1 MLYWQL
7 TTTLCPGWCIP
18 EDGHAVLAVNDDLVL
33 AGISENGHAVLA
45 VNDDLVSWLVYSGGQ
60 NDDFRPLT
68 STLGGRGMGC
78 RDKYVTS

>member
-1 MLYWQL
+1 MLYKWFS
-7 TTTLCPGWCIP
+7 TV
-18 EDGHAVLAVNDDLVL
+18 DGLIKIASNRLQNITGNPHLDLAE
-33 AGISENGHAVLA
+33 GS
-45 VNDDLVSWLVYSGGQ
+45 SGQ